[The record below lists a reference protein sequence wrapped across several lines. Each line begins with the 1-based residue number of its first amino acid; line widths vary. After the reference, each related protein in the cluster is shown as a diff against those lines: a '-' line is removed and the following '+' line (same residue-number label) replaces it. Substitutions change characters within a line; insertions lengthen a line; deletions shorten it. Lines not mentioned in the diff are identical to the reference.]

1 MTETFIA
8 TNEVTYRH
16 TYFIALLKS
25 SKQFDLTE
33 RLTSMQRREVSAV
46 EWKTLKDC
54 KNITRP
60 HYEERK
66 KLIERLEKEVK
77 IYKPKL

>member
-1 MTETFIA
+1 
-8 TNEVTYRH
+8 
-16 TYFIALLKS
+16 
-25 SKQFDLTE
+25 
-33 RLTSMQRREVSAV
+33 MQSREVSAV
-46 EWKTLKDC
+46 EWKTLKEC

-77 IYKPKL
+77 FYKPKL